1 MAKILHFFTDEKF
14 TGIMIN
20 LFDKFTE
27 HEQLYLSVPLGEK
40 QNYRNEKVKHIS
52 AEQINSS
59 VKDFHP
65 DLIIFH
71 SLFPQNLLVLDRLE
85 THTPICWFS
94 WGGDISLGK
103 TSVFRKSHEPLTFKA
118 YFPNSGKTLMKH
130 AIWNVIKQLFPKA
143 YSSYYYK
150 RTGEI
155 WPNVLMNRNF
165 RKIGFVNTVIPQEQA
180 IFKKFGFNGDFI
192 HISIGTIEY
201 LTEGID
207 LSFARPTENR
217 IFLGHSAYAQNNH
230 IDVLHQLSASKF
242 DGKII
247 CPLSYGD
254 DDYRKIV
261 VETGKQLFGEHF
273 IAITDYQPKEQYFN
287 TLKSSKL
294 YINNSI
300 IQQGVGN
307 IVVAAYL
314 GVPVVLNAKSEVY
327 DYLVSIG
334 VRCFTIEKD
343 LDTLLS
349 DHQVLTDEENLR
361 NRKAIESVY
370 GEEEVKSRIAAF
382 LDQFGKH

>member
-1 MAKILHFFTDEKF
+1 
-14 TGIMIN
+14 
-20 LFDKFTE
+20 
-27 HEQLYLSVPLGEK
+27 
-40 QNYRNEKVKHIS
+40 
-52 AEQINSS
+52 
-59 VKDFHP
+59 
-65 DLIIFH
+65 
-71 SLFPQNLLVLDRLE
+71 
-85 THTPICWFS
+85 
-94 WGGDISLGK
+94 
-103 TSVFRKSHEPLTFKA
+103 
-118 YFPNSGKTLMKH
+118 
-130 AIWNVIKQLFPKA
+130 
-143 YSSYYYK
+143 
-150 RTGEI
+150 
-155 WPNVLMNRNF
+155 
-165 RKIGFVNTVIPQEQA
+165 
-180 IFKKFGFNGDFI
+180 
-192 HISIGTIEY
+192 
-201 LTEGID
+201 
-207 LSFARPTENR
+207 
-217 IFLGHSAYAQNNH
+217 
-230 IDVLHQLSASKF
+230 
-242 DGKII
+242 
-247 CPLSYGD
+247 LSYGD

-349 DHQVLTDEENLR
+349 DHQVLTDDENLR

-370 GEEEVKSRIAAF
+370 GEEEVKRRIAAF